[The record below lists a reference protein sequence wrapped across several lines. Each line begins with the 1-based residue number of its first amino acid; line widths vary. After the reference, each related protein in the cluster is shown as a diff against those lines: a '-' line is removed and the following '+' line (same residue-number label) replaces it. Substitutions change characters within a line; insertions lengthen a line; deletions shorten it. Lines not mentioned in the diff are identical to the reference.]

1 MNILLAIAV
10 MIVII
15 IASYL
20 ADRKYPT
27 KRIFIIPCGIIL
39 LCFVAVYSSLVIPS
53 SSNSISTE
61 QRLAI
66 LNEQPYFITWYNDY
80 KEDINQL
87 DRFATVYHKIISNY
101 ENQSISATEALSQ
114 LQRLYD
120 ETNAFNNSLQ
130 DALPPSE
137 LSQNNYTLVY
147 NILEKTRVYSYKLNE
162 TVRQSIVI
170 INEGTYNQIEHKET
184 GTALGMTS
192 WFSGKER
199 HCWQKEFLFLLS
211 VGSLGCLVYYIN
223 RPAYHNLDCITMP
236 AAIMAAYWGQKGIEF
251 IKNEEWK
258 RFDSLSLRHV
268 TVSGVGLICTVAV
281 LAMAT
286 GTVLQFAQNSKI
298 KENYHNVQ
306 EFEDFAEQ
314 IAAVVPEN
322 TPSFGINVPEICSML
337 HRRTECFTMDF
348 SDMLVRPDSL
358 KELKDQLEH
367 AEVPGAF
374 TGKSSMNIW
383 KRNDPETYRWFMD
396 HYELKETIPFYGEKF
411 LYYIKK

>member
-1 MNILLAIAV
+1 M
-10 MIVII
+10 
-15 IASYL
+15 
-20 ADRKYPT
+20 
-27 KRIFIIPCGIIL
+27 
-39 LCFVAVYSSLVIPS
+39 
-53 SSNSISTE
+53 
-61 QRLAI
+61 
-66 LNEQPYFITWYNDY
+66 
-80 KEDINQL
+80 
-87 DRFATVYHKIISNY
+87 
-101 ENQSISATEALSQ
+101 
-114 LQRLYD
+114 
-120 ETNAFNNSLQ
+120 
-130 DALPPSE
+130 
-137 LSQNNYTLVY
+137 
-147 NILEKTRVYSYKLNE
+147 
-162 TVRQSIVI
+162 
-170 INEGTYNQIEHKET
+170 
-184 GTALGMTS
+184 
-192 WFSGKER
+192 
-199 HCWQKEFLFLLS
+199 
-211 VGSLGCLVYYIN
+211 YYIN

>member
-1 MNILLAIAV
+1 MPTEPNAYMAV
-10 MIVII
+10 
-15 IASYL
+15 
-20 ADRKYPT
+20 
-27 KRIFIIPCGIIL
+27 
-39 LCFVAVYSSLVIPS
+39 
-53 SSNSISTE
+53 
-61 QRLAI
+61 
-66 LNEQPYFITWYNDY
+66 IT
-80 KEDINQL
+80 L
-87 DRFATVYHKIISNY
+87 F
-101 ENQSISATEALSQ
+101 L
-114 LQRLYD
+114 
-120 ETNAFNNSLQ
+120 
-130 DALPPSE
+130 
-137 LSQNNYTLVY
+137 
-147 NILEKTRVYSYKLNE
+147 
-162 TVRQSIVI
+162 
-170 INEGTYNQIEHKET
+170 T
-184 GTALGMTS
+184 GTALGMTG

-268 TVSGVGLICTVAV
+268 TVSGVGLICIVAV

>member
-1 MNILLAIAV
+1 MTGVLHLDMPTEPNAYMAV
-10 MIVII
+10 
-15 IASYL
+15 
-20 ADRKYPT
+20 
-27 KRIFIIPCGIIL
+27 
-39 LCFVAVYSSLVIPS
+39 
-53 SSNSISTE
+53 
-61 QRLAI
+61 
-66 LNEQPYFITWYNDY
+66 IT
-80 KEDINQL
+80 L
-87 DRFATVYHKIISNY
+87 F
-101 ENQSISATEALSQ
+101 L
-114 LQRLYD
+114 
-120 ETNAFNNSLQ
+120 
-130 DALPPSE
+130 
-137 LSQNNYTLVY
+137 
-147 NILEKTRVYSYKLNE
+147 
-162 TVRQSIVI
+162 
-170 INEGTYNQIEHKET
+170 T
-184 GTALGMTS
+184 GTALGMTG

-236 AAIMAAYWGQKGIEF
+236 AVIMAAYWGQKGIKF

-258 RFDSLSLRHV
+258 SFDSLSLRHV
-268 TVSGVGLICTVAV
+268 TVSGVGLICIVAV

>member
-1 MNILLAIAV
+1 MTGVLHLDMPTEPNAYMAV
-10 MIVII
+10 
-15 IASYL
+15 
-20 ADRKYPT
+20 
-27 KRIFIIPCGIIL
+27 
-39 LCFVAVYSSLVIPS
+39 
-53 SSNSISTE
+53 
-61 QRLAI
+61 
-66 LNEQPYFITWYNDY
+66 IT
-80 KEDINQL
+80 L
-87 DRFATVYHKIISNY
+87 F
-101 ENQSISATEALSQ
+101 L
-114 LQRLYD
+114 
-120 ETNAFNNSLQ
+120 
-130 DALPPSE
+130 
-137 LSQNNYTLVY
+137 
-147 NILEKTRVYSYKLNE
+147 
-162 TVRQSIVI
+162 
-170 INEGTYNQIEHKET
+170 T

-236 AAIMAAYWGQKGIEF
+236 AVIMAAYWGQKGIEF

>member
-1 MNILLAIAV
+1 
-10 MIVII
+10 
-15 IASYL
+15 
-20 ADRKYPT
+20 
-27 KRIFIIPCGIIL
+27 
-39 LCFVAVYSSLVIPS
+39 
-53 SSNSISTE
+53 
-61 QRLAI
+61 
-66 LNEQPYFITWYNDY
+66 
-80 KEDINQL
+80 
-87 DRFATVYHKIISNY
+87 
-101 ENQSISATEALSQ
+101 
-114 LQRLYD
+114 
-120 ETNAFNNSLQ
+120 
-130 DALPPSE
+130 
-137 LSQNNYTLVY
+137 
-147 NILEKTRVYSYKLNE
+147 
-162 TVRQSIVI
+162 
-170 INEGTYNQIEHKET
+170 
-184 GTALGMTS
+184 
-192 WFSGKER
+192 
-199 HCWQKEFLFLLS
+199 
-211 VGSLGCLVYYIN
+211 
-223 RPAYHNLDCITMP
+223 
-236 AAIMAAYWGQKGIEF
+236 MA
-251 IKNEEWK
+251 
-258 RFDSLSLRHV
+258 
-268 TVSGVGLICTVAV
+268 
-281 LAMAT
+281 